1 MSYLYSEN
9 VSPQD
14 RFDQISIQ
22 MDNGSTATLRR
33 GHVYDLTSTELSRA
47 GQYIVLVSSDGTSEP
62 PDGAPTVSGNGVNYV
77 ATNADLPPSAIGH
90 PVVLVLEDSSALDG
104 AGNPQATL
112 RYWSGTDWRLLGL
125 SGGGA
130 VASDFIDIT
139 LVGSPLTGQTI
150 VWDAANSRFVPGEL
164 VPA

>member
-1 MSYLYSEN
+1 VQGN
-9 VSPQD
+9 
-14 RFDQISIQ
+14 
-22 MDNGSTATLRR
+22 
-33 GHVYDLTSTELSRA
+33 
-47 GQYIVLVSSDGTSEP
+47 SDGDVRLVRDLDDAITSAWSPLSSSAES
-62 PDGAPTVSGNGVNYV
+62 GVSFV
-77 ATNADLPPSAIGH
+77 AADADLPLSEIGH

-130 VASDFIDIT
+130 VASDFIEIT

-164 VPA
+164 VPE